1 MSRCAHCAKKLPK
14 RAVVCPYCGF
24 PVTPGV
30 QSTKTQGNLWP
41 IVAGV
46 MAGLVLVIILGID
59 ALFGYK
65 GGWLDF
71 GPRRTQSQLRELMVY
86 RLIPN

>member
-1 MSRCAHCAKKLPK
+1 
-14 RAVVCPYCGF
+14 
-24 PVTPGV
+24 
-30 QSTKTQGNLWP
+30 
-41 IVAGV
+41 VAGV